1 MLTDEWEINPL
12 RVRVAV
18 AAQARREAYALWAEL
33 AASLDVLTSDILRG
47 DAMGLNFAGGALS
60 VQAQALEYGIPPAE
74 VVQAARGTASYFSAM
89 ASETTAAGLDIRSN
103 VTGKGDGLAMT
114 IAGGSVS
121 VQEQATKLG
130 VTANDVAARGTASY
144 FSAMA
149 GETTAAG
156 SDIR

>member
-1 MLTDEWEINPL
+1 M
-12 RVRVAV
+12 
-18 AAQARREAYALWAEL
+18 
-33 AASLDVLTSDILRG
+33 
-47 DAMGLNFAGGALS
+47 
-60 VQAQALEYGIPPAE
+60 QAQALEYGITPAE
-74 VVQAARGTASYFSAM
+74 VLQAARGTASYFSAM
-89 ASETTAAGLDIRSN
+89 ASEATASGLDIRSN

-130 VTANDVAARGTASY
+130 VTTNDVAQSAHGTASY

-156 SDIR
+156 LDIR